1 MPDLMHHITDI
12 ARCAALY
19 RQEELAALGLKAC
32 HASYLAAICDTPGI
46 TQDQLARRIFINK
59 SNVARQ
65 LASLEEDG
73 IVERRPSPEDK
84 RAIQVFPTQKA
95 RDCMPE
101 IARIFRCWESFVAQD
116 LSAEERK
123 CLVSMLEKMKDRSA
137 DWMDKRKLRF
147 SYFFRSI

>member
-19 RQEELAALGLKAC
+19 RQEELAALELKSC
-32 HASYLAAICDTPGI
+32 HASYLAAICDCPGI

-65 LASLEEDG
+65 LVILEEDG
-73 IVERRPSPEDK
+73 FVERRPSPGDK

-95 RDCMPE
+95 KDALPE
-101 IARIFRCWESFVAQD
+101 IVAMFRRWQSFVAQD
-116 LSAEERK
+116 LTEEEHR
-123 CLVSMLEKMKDRSA
+123 CLTSMLAKMKDRSGE
-137 DWMDKRKLRF
+137 WMDKR
-147 SYFFRSI
+147 